1 MKRPRVI
8 KNCIASEHQQANEQI
23 IEFSHPNGGGLIA
36 IRALEDG
43 EIWVEVYS
51 LDGPVRVNAPRESL
65 VLGPPAHVVVQE
77 GGASNEF
84 YAHAFDT
91 VVDANRYRVNAAK
104 NGAYLTTEPVE
115 MPDATDFDALAE
127 LLAKIG
133 DIGMPDVPDDE
144 VDETDQNPN
153 ALGAGFVGAI

>member
-1 MKRPRVI
+1 LKRPRVI
-8 KNCIASEHQQANEQI
+8 KNCVASEHQQANEQI
-23 IEFSHPNGGGLIA
+23 IEFSHSNGSGLIG
-36 IRALEDG
+36 IRALGSG
-43 EIWVEVYS
+43 EMRVEVYS
-51 LDGPVRVNAPRESL
+51 LDGSVRVTAPRESL
-65 VLGPPAHVVVQE
+65 VLGPPAHVVIQE

-84 YAHAFDT
+84 HPHAFDS
-91 VVDANRYRVNAAK
+91 VDDANEYRVNAAK

-144 VDETDQNPN
+144 SR
-153 ALGAGFVGAI
+153 